1 MGRPKATGLLA
12 HQFFVYEAFQ
22 RMPRQAHFPQQS
34 AHQAANQQASSAH
47 MQQQQ
52 KQNQQQNVSR
62 VPEAASNQAQLSG
75 YSSRFRSGAGTLS
88 AIAQQAA
95 AERPSI
101 SIAELMDA
109 YRSATAKLD
118 AEFASLTA
126 KMPNAAV
133 DINFVQ
139 LRNHPISVHVG

>member
-1 MGRPKATGLLA
+1 
-12 HQFFVYEAFQ
+12 
-22 RMPRQAHFPQQS
+22 
-34 AHQAANQQASSAH
+34 

-75 YSSRFRSGAGTLS
+75 YSSRFRSGACGSAATLS

-109 YRSATAKLD
+109 YRSATAN
-118 AEFASLTA
+118 SMQSSHLTA

-139 LRNHPISVHVG
+139 LRNHPISVHVGELLLAAARS